1 MGGQA
6 GLRGRRRH
14 GSGRNGM
21 TPNRGEED
29 SDEDEETN
37 IEIRHP
43 SDSRQSTRVSS
54 LGSLDNDALAALSQR
69 SPRTSKF
76 NFYVKFDPMMD
87 SSERITKLQTN
98 LEELRKTYM
107 TLRSKLT
114 SIERRRKKIRKRERE
129 KSDNP
134 SGPEVEAAA

>member
-1 MGGQA
+1 MG
-6 GLRGRRRH
+6 
-14 GSGRNGM
+14 GRNGIS
-21 TPNRGEED
+21 NRED
-29 SDEDEETN
+29 DSDDEDEGMIET
-37 IEIRHP
+37 RQH
-43 SDSRQSTRVSS
+43 SDGRQSTRISS

-69 SPRTSKF
+69 SPRTSKL
-76 NFYVKFDPMMD
+76 NFYVKFDPLMD
-87 SSERITKLQTN
+87 SSERISKLQSN

-129 KSDNP
+129 KTDNP

>member
-1 MGGQA
+1 MKI
-6 GLRGRRRH
+6 
-14 GSGRNGM
+14 
-21 TPNRGEED
+21 
-29 SDEDEETN
+29 TN
-37 IEIRHP
+37 LILPVINKY
-43 SDSRQSTRVSS
+43 TI
-54 LGSLDNDALAALSQR
+54 LLS
-69 SPRTSKF
+69 
-76 NFYVKFDPMMD
+76 DPMMD
-87 SSERITKLQTN
+87 SSERISKLQSN

>member
-1 MGGQA
+1 MKI
-6 GLRGRRRH
+6 
-14 GSGRNGM
+14 RNLILPVINKY
-21 TPNRGEED
+21 T
-29 SDEDEETN
+29 
-37 IEIRHP
+37 I
-43 SDSRQSTRVSS
+43 
-54 LGSLDNDALAALSQR
+54 LLS
-69 SPRTSKF
+69 
-76 NFYVKFDPMMD
+76 DPMMD
-87 SSERITKLQTN
+87 SSERISKLQSN

>member
-1 MGGQA
+1 MV
-6 GLRGRRRH
+6 LFLW
-14 GSGRNGM
+14 
-21 TPNRGEED
+21 D
-29 SDEDEETN
+29 FTN
-37 IEIRHP
+37 ILLTNLILP
-43 SDSRQSTRVSS
+43 VINKYTN
-54 LGSLDNDALAALSQR
+54 LLS
-69 SPRTSKF
+69 
-76 NFYVKFDPMMD
+76 DPMMD
-87 SSERITKLQTN
+87 SSERISKLQSN

>member
-1 MGGQA
+1 MQKICTWNQFNVP
-6 GLRGRRRH
+6 L
-14 GSGRNGM
+14 
-21 TPNRGEED
+21 
-29 SDEDEETN
+29 
-37 IEIRHP
+37 
-43 SDSRQSTRVSS
+43 
-54 LGSLDNDALAALSQR
+54 LFLDPL
-69 SPRTSKF
+69 
-76 NFYVKFDPMMD
+76 MD
-87 SSERITKLQTN
+87 SSERISKLQSN

>member
-1 MGGQA
+1 MIVN
-6 GLRGRRRH
+6 L
-14 GSGRNGM
+14 
-21 TPNRGEED
+21 
-29 SDEDEETN
+29 
-37 IEIRHP
+37 I
-43 SDSRQSTRVSS
+43 
-54 LGSLDNDALAALSQR
+54 LSVINKYTILL
-69 SPRTSKF
+69 S
-76 NFYVKFDPMMD
+76 DPMMD
-87 SSERITKLQTN
+87 SSERISKLQSN

>member
-1 MGGQA
+1 M
-6 GLRGRRRH
+6 L
-14 GSGRNGM
+14 
-21 TPNRGEED
+21 
-29 SDEDEETN
+29 TN
-37 IEIRHP
+37 LILPVINKY
-43 SDSRQSTRVSS
+43 TI
-54 LGSLDNDALAALSQR
+54 LLS
-69 SPRTSKF
+69 
-76 NFYVKFDPMMD
+76 DPMMD
-87 SSERITKLQTN
+87 SSERISKLQSN

>member
-1 MGGQA
+1 MKI
-6 GLRGRRRH
+6 
-14 GSGRNGM
+14 
-21 TPNRGEED
+21 
-29 SDEDEETN
+29 TN
-37 IEIRHP
+37 LILPIINKY
-43 SDSRQSTRVSS
+43 TI
-54 LGSLDNDALAALSQR
+54 LLS
-69 SPRTSKF
+69 
-76 NFYVKFDPMMD
+76 DPMMD
-87 SSERITKLQTN
+87 SSERISKLQSN

>member
-1 MGGQA
+1 M
-6 GLRGRRRH
+6 L
-14 GSGRNGM
+14 
-21 TPNRGEED
+21 
-29 SDEDEETN
+29 TN
-37 IEIRHP
+37 LILPVINKYTILF
-43 SDSRQSTRVSS
+43 S
-54 LGSLDNDALAALSQR
+54 
-69 SPRTSKF
+69 
-76 NFYVKFDPMMD
+76 DPMMD
-87 SSERITKLQTN
+87 SSERISKLQSN